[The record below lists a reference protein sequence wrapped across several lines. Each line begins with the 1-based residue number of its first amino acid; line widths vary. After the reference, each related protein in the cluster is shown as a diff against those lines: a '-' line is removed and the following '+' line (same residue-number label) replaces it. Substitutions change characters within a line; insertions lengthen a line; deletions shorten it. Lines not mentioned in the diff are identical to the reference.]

1 MQHETVASTP
11 PEFIRAKPR
20 TRRIALVILG
30 IIVFAG
36 VAAIEWL
43 LPRLSALASAGQ
55 ISRKSIC
62 IGFLIV
68 LLALVVPVVF
78 AGVQNWRLGKDAVRT
93 GQFPSPRTRV
103 LVDTRI
109 ERGPAAVT
117 IGKVQQVLG
126 AILIAAGLALLAVA
140 GFGVYTLW

>member
-1 MQHETVASTP
+1 MLDETATSPP

-20 TRRIALVILG
+20 ARRIALVGLV
-30 IIVFAG
+30 IIVLAG
-36 VAAIEWL
+36 VATIEWL
-43 LPRLSALASAGQ
+43 LPRLSALASSGQ

-68 LLALVVPVVF
+68 LLALVVPVVY
-78 AGVQNWRLGKDAVRT
+78 AGVENWRLGKDAVTT

-126 AILIAAGLALLAVA
+126 AILIGAGLALLAAA

>member
-1 MQHETVASTP
+1 MLDETVTSTP
-11 PEFIRAKPR
+11 PEYVRAKPR
-20 TRRIALVILG
+20 TRRIALVGLVV
-30 IIVFAG
+30 IVVAG
-36 VAAIEWL
+36 AGAIEWL
-43 LPRLSALASAGQ
+43 LPRLSALASSGQ

-78 AGVQNWRLGKDAVRT
+78 AGVENWRLGRDAVRT

-109 ERGPAAVT
+109 ERGPAAIT

-126 AILIAAGLALLAVA
+126 TILIGAGLALLAVA